1 MFMSPFV
8 VSDRKGLLR
17 WRNSE
22 CFWLLAGVQ
31 IPVMRDTLPSGK
43 AEFLSGY
50 DCAGDLSLDL
60 QFTKMW
66 RRVSLF
72 VTWYTISL
80 LGGTTGN
87 G

>member
-1 MFMSPFV
+1 MFMSPIV
-8 VSDRKGLLR
+8 VSGRKGLLH

-50 DCAGDLSLDL
+50 DCVGGLSLDL
-60 QFTKMW
+60 QFTKM
-66 RRVSLF
+66 RRGVSLF
-72 VTWYTISL
+72 VTW
-80 LGGTTGN
+80 
-87 G
+87 

>member
-8 VSDRKGLLR
+8 VSDRKGLLH

-31 IPVMRDTLPSGK
+31 ILVMRDTLPSGK

-50 DCAGDLSLDL
+50 DCVGGLSLDL
-60 QFTKMW
+60 QFTKM
-66 RRVSLF
+66 RRGVSLF
-72 VTWYTISL
+72 VTW
-80 LGGTTGN
+80 
-87 G
+87 

>member
-8 VSDRKGLLR
+8 VSDRKGLLH

-22 CFWLLAGVQ
+22 CFWLVTGVQ

-50 DCAGDLSLDL
+50 DCVGGLSLDL
-60 QFTKMW
+60 QFTKTR
-66 RRVSLF
+66 RRVSRF
-72 VTWYTISL
+72 VNWSTISL

>member
-1 MFMSPFV
+1 MLMSPFV
-8 VSDRKGLLR
+8 VFGRKGLLR

-43 AEFLSGY
+43 AEFLSWY
-50 DCAGDLSLDL
+50 DCVGGLSLNL

-66 RRVSLF
+66 RSVSLF
-72 VTWYTISL
+72 VIWSSISL
-80 LGGTTGN
+80 QGETTGN